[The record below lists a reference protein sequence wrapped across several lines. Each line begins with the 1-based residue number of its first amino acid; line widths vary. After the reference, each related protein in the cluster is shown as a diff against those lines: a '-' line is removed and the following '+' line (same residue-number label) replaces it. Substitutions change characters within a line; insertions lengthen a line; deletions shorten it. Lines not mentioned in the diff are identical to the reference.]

1 MTLIAR
7 VNLRPRERL
16 FSGREQTSAAANT
29 RIRRDRRPGPGAER
43 TGTALQLRHRRL
55 LGAAINNAA
64 ITAPINEITMVSAAD
79 STLAVPSTITAGV
92 GNFAVGWDTAA

>member
-1 MTLIAR
+1 MNGYSPVAS
-7 VNLRPRERL
+7 RPRPPPTL
-16 FSGREQTSAAANT
+16 GSAEIVAQNPVQNGQA
-29 RIRRDRRPGPGAER
+29 
-43 TGTALQLRHRRL
+43 QLSNFGIADF